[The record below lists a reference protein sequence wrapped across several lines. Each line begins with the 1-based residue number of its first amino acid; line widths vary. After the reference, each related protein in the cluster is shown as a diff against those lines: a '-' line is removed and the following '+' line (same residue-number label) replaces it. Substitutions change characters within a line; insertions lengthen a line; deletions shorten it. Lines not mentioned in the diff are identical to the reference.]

1 MEDPHAKQ
9 VSPVSIISDVR
20 RDSDFLELAKS
31 GMVSSAKR
39 ESSLPT
45 SSVRV

>member
-20 RDSDFLELAKS
+20 RDGDVLELAKPV
-31 GMVSSAKR
+31 GW
-39 ESSLPT
+39 SLQPKENH
-45 SSVRV
+45 RYRLRA